1 MCTRQSQNVIWDM
14 INTLFL
20 TMQLSNLLLLLSL
33 STRKHTSMASRVILS
48 NFFEKQWTHNNPQYL
63 SGYSCALFPTTF
75 PELAVYAALCTDP
88 ALACVSRRF
97 VRLLFHLPKNKATAG
112 EKAAS
117 QVGWWLHRKW
127 FSPHVA
133 VVTPLH
139 SEILKSLLSGPW
151 TTSFLAFS
159 VNAFRWRIR
168 DEKTRSEQ
176 VTRDP

>member
-1 MCTRQSQNVIWDM
+1 MRPWPLVSFFQT
-14 INTLFL
+14 
-20 TMQLSNLLLLLSL
+20 SL
-33 STRKHTSMASRVILS
+33 KSSELIT
-48 NFFEKQWTHNNPQYL
+48 THNT
-63 SGYSCALFPTTF
+63 FRDTRVHFFHTTF
-75 PELAVYAALCTDP
+75 PEIAVYAALCTDP
-88 ALACVSRRF
+88 ALACVSRRC

-117 QVGWWLHRKW
+117 QVGWWRHRKW

-151 TTSFLAFS
+151 TTSFQAFS

-168 DEKTRSEQ
+168 DEKNSLGTGDPRPIGRGIMRP
-176 VTRDP
+176 RD

>member
-1 MCTRQSQNVIWDM
+1 
-14 INTLFL
+14 
-20 TMQLSNLLLLLSL
+20 
-33 STRKHTSMASRVILS
+33 MASRVILS
-48 NFFEKQWTHNNPQYL
+48 NFFEKQWTHNNPHYL

-75 PELAVYAALCTDP
+75 PEIAVYAALCTDP

-117 QVGWWLHRKW
+117 QVGWWRHRKW

-151 TTSFLAFS
+151 TTSFQAFS
-159 VNAFRWRIR
+159 VNAFQWRIR
-168 DEKTRSEQ
+168 DEMGRKTQKFSGTNQKSERWRCAIFFRPFRLSLAPTICPW
-176 VTRDP
+176 VSEDDMNLVL